1 MSSLLA
7 IGKTGLYAAQAALS
21 TTGHNITNANVA
33 GYSRQVVVQATAAA
47 LNTGVG
53 FMGTGTQI
61 SQIKRYSDDFLN
73 TQVRTAQAG
82 TSGLESY
89 YSQIKQIDNL
99 LADTTSGL
107 TPATQG
113 FFKGI
118 QDMAANR
125 ASVPSRQAM
134 LSSAETLATRLND
147 LDARLGQIREG
158 VNSEIESSVTAIN
171 TYAKQIAKLN
181 DQIGNYAS
189 SDQRPPNDL
198 LDQRDQLVLE
208 LNKYVKAD
216 ARPGDN
222 NSLTVSIG
230 NGQPL
235 VVGQDSFQLAAMA
248 SPTDLSR
255 LEVGYLVGGKV
266 SVLPDGALPGGKL
279 GGALDF
285 RSTTLDKAQSQLGKI
300 AVGLAF
306 EFNQQHELGLDQ
318 NGQPGKPFFNI
329 APGFVGAS
337 INNAKGTAADPAAAV
352 TAKIVDPS
360 KLSDNDYEVKFNDGE
375 YHVVSLPS
383 RQAVGSVEPDADG
396 NATLVVNGVELSFS
410 ERPRQGDTF
419 LVRPTINGA
428 SDFKVLIN
436 DVSQIAA
443 AAPILGGDLPT
454 NTGTGKISE
463 TKVDS
468 EFLDTPPAL
477 PITLTFN
484 KGTPAAPPAP
494 ATPDTLT
501 GFPAGETIYK
511 VDAKGNKTEITG
523 PVEFENGATY
533 SFGGISVTMTGAPN
547 GGDQFTISDNS
558 SGVGD
563 TRNIAAL
570 GELQTKNI
578 FNGGTATLQSSYA
591 QMVSEVGN
599 KTREVQINAAAG
611 NAQLAQAQGA
621 QADVS
626 GVNLDEEATNLIKY
640 QQAYQAASKV
650 MQIAGTIFD
659 SLLSISR

>member
-1 MSSLLA
+1 MSNLLA
-7 IGKTGLYAAQAALS
+7 IGRTGLYAAQAALS

-73 TQVRTAQAG
+73 TQVRSAQAS

-89 YSQIKQIDNL
+89 FSQIKQIDNL

-147 LDARLGQIREG
+147 LDARLGQIRDG

-189 SDQRPPNDL
+189 SEQRPPNDL

-208 LNKYVKAD
+208 LNKYIKAD

-235 VVGQDSFQLAAMA
+235 VVGQDSFQLAAIA

-255 LEVGYLVGGKV
+255 LEVGYQVGGNV
-266 SVLPDGALPGGKL
+266 SMLPDGALPGGKL
-279 GGALDF
+279 GGALEF

-306 EFNQQHELGLDQ
+306 EFNKQHELGLDQ
-318 NGQPGKPFFNI
+318 NGQPGKAFFHV
-329 APGFVGAS
+329 AAGVVGAS
-337 INNAKGTAADPAAAV
+337 INNAKGTPTDPAAEV
-352 TAKIVDPS
+352 KAKIVDPS
-360 KLSDNDYEVKFNDGE
+360 KLSDNDYEVKFKDGE
-375 YHVVSLPS
+375 YHVISLPG

-410 ERPRQGDTF
+410 ERPREGDTF
-419 LVRPTINGA
+419 MVRPTINGA
-428 SDFKVLIN
+428 ADFKVLIN

-443 AAPILGGDLPT
+443 AAPILGEEGKS

-463 TKVDS
+463 TRVDS
-468 EFLDTPPAL
+468 DFLDTPPAL

-484 KGTPAAPPAP
+484 KGTAGPP

-511 VDAKGNKTEITG
+511 VDANGNKDEVTA

-533 SFGGISVTMTGAPN
+533 SFGGITVTMTGAPN
-547 GGDQFTISDNS
+547 GGDQFTINDNS

-621 QADVS
+621 QANVS

>member
-33 GYSRQVVVQATAAA
+33 GYSRQVVVQATSAA

-61 SQIKRYSDDFLN
+61 AQIKRYSDDFLN
-73 TQVRTAQAG
+73 TQVRNAQASS
-82 TSGLESY
+82 SGLESY

-107 TPATQG
+107 TPAMKG
-113 FFKGI
+113 FFKGV

-134 LSSAETLATRLND
+134 LSNAESLATRLNG
-147 LDARLGQIREG
+147 LDARLGEIREG

-171 TYAKQIAKLN
+171 TYAQQIAKLN
-181 DQIGNYAS
+181 EQIGNYAS
-189 SDQRPPNDL
+189 SPQRPPNDL

-208 LNKYVKAD
+208 LNKYVKATVL
-216 ARPGDN
+216 PGDN

-235 VVGQDSFQLAAMA
+235 VVGQDSFQLATMQ
-248 SPTDLSR
+248 SPIDLTR
-255 LEVGYLVGGKV
+255 LEVGYQVGNKV

-279 GGALDF
+279 GGVLDF
-285 RSTTLDKAQSQLGKI
+285 RSNTLDKAQSQLGKI
-300 AVGLAF
+300 AIGLAF
-306 EFNQQHELGLDQ
+306 EFNRQHELGLDQ
-318 NGQPGKPFFNI
+318 NGEPGKAFFNE
-329 APGFVGAS
+329 APAYVGKS
-337 INNAKGTAADPAAAV
+337 VNSSRLSTSEL
-352 TAKIVDPS
+352 TAKVVDPS
-360 KLSDNDYEVKFNDGE
+360 KLTDNDYEVKFSEGR
-375 YHVVSLPS
+375 YHVVSLPDRTS
-383 RQAVGSVEPDADG
+383 VGSVEPDADG
-396 NATLVVNGVELSFS
+396 NATFEVGGVEMSFS
-410 ERPRQGDTF
+410 KSAREGDTF

-428 SDFKVLIN
+428 ADFKVLAT

-443 AAPILGGDLPT
+443 AAPVLSKEPLT
-454 NTGTGKISE
+454 NTGSGKISE
-463 TKVDS
+463 VKVEK
-468 EFLDTPPAL
+468 EFLDTPPTL

-484 KGTPAAPPAP
+484 AGAGDEPG
-494 ATPDTLT
+494 TLT
-501 GFPAGETIYK
+501 GFPDGEPVYR
-511 VDAKGNKTEITG
+511 VDDKGEKTLIEG
-523 PVEFENGATY
+523 DVQFENGATY
-533 SFGGISVTMTGAPN
+533 SFGGITVTMTGAPG
-547 GGDQFTISDNS
+547 GGDKFEIADNS

-578 FNGGTATLQSSYA
+578 FNGGTATIQSSYA

-599 KTREVQINAAAG
+599 KTREVQINASAS
-611 NAQLAQAQGA
+611 NALLAQAQGA
-621 QADVS
+621 QADVA

-659 SLLSISR
+659 SLLSIGR